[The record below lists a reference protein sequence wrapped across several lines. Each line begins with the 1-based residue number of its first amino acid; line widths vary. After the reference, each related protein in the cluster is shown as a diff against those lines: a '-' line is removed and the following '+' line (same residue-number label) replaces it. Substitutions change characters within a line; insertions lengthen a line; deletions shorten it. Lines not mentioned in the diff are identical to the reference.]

1 MCVWGG
7 GERGQGVKEYNI
19 SKLSERR
26 EKRERGRG
34 RGRGRGREEKLKPE
48 RSKLLT

>member
-1 MCVWGG
+1 MCVCGG

-34 RGRGRGREEKLKPE
+34 RGRGREEKLKPE